1 MQSDLTSIFLPSA
14 RWLSSSD
21 LYTLAAHACQSA
33 QTFLLSTAYATQ
45 MHQHAETIVKIM
57 NCDRGLLLPVFHPTF
72 RHMTC
77 TCVSEHGH
85 ATKEASAS
93 RALSCS
99 QTRRARTCCD
109 VSSAAPGPGPGWH
122 DGMIMKCTRPCSRS
136 CGRRTLSYHLSAP
149 GSWQKPGAV
158 RCHYEMTGGFVVG
171 ASFRDQI
178 ARTARRSDLPF
189 HTRFRAAIPFLL
201 SADGMALR
209 GAVCC
214 LLLALEVFSTRVDA
228 RRGLTQGAPTLSGHA
243 LLGSDIQCVRASG
256 RVRPARWPRGAG
268 EPRCDV
274 QRCTS
279 QRRCLG
285 PADQRSSSAAG
296 GGVLW

>member
-109 VSSAAPGPGPGWH
+109 VSSAAPGPSAAPEAASKGTMMRTKVSKLTGLSNTSAKSEGGGGLPAYIVVLSFLRSA
-122 DGMIMKCTRPCSRS
+122 MPMLIEQRTSRS
-136 CGRRTLSYHLSAP
+136 AMLIEPESHGVKLHIGAGCG
-149 GSWQKPGAV
+149 
-158 RCHYEMTGGFVVG
+158 
-171 ASFRDQI
+171 SF
-178 ARTARRSDLPF
+178 
-189 HTRFRAAIPFLL
+189 
-201 SADGMALR
+201 
-209 GAVCC
+209 CC
-214 LLLALEVFSTRVDA
+214 L
-228 RRGLTQGAPTLSGHA
+228 
-243 LLGSDIQCVRASG
+243 
-256 RVRPARWPRGAG
+256 
-268 EPRCDV
+268 
-274 QRCTS
+274 
-279 QRRCLG
+279 
-285 PADQRSSSAAG
+285 PADQSSS
-296 GGVLW
+296 

>member
-1 MQSDLTSIFLPSA
+1 MLFSAGSRAVCAVCTSTF
-14 RWLSSSD
+14 RC
-21 LYTLAAHACQSA
+21 TLVDASA
-33 QTFLLSTAYATQ
+33 QS
-45 MHQHAETIVKIM
+45 MH
-57 NCDRGLLLPVFHPTF
+57 
-72 RHMTC
+72 
-77 TCVSEHGH
+77 
-85 ATKEASAS
+85 
-93 RALSCS
+93 
-99 QTRRARTCCD
+99 
-109 VSSAAPGPGPGWH
+109 
-122 DGMIMKCTRPCSRS
+122 
-136 CGRRTLSYHLSAP
+136 RTLKHWPRS
-149 GSWQKPGAV
+149 PGAV

-171 ASFRDQI
+171 ASFRDQL